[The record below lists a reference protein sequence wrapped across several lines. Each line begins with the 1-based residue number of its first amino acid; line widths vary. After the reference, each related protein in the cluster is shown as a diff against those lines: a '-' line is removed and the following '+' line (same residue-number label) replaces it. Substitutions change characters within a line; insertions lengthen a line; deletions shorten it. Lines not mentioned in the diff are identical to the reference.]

1 MIFLLFDCFLFFKLN
16 NFGLILEG
24 SDSFLELEC
33 HLQSSGQVVANQQ
46 LEIADLQSLCRM
58 LSRVSYSL
66 YSLFLYS
73 LQILHLLIHSYVYYN
88 HL

>member
-1 MIFLLFDCFLFFKLN
+1 MN

-58 LSRVSYSL
+58 LSRVSCIIFFIFVFSL
-66 YSLFLYS
+66 NFIFVSCIVMYIVSY
-73 LQILHLLIHSYVYYN
+73 IL
-88 HL
+88 